1 MNQFT
6 NTLKTTLFLGLLTG
20 FFVLIGASLGG
31 RTGMVIALLFATAMN
46 LGAWW
51 YSDKLAI
58 RFSGARPL
66 PREEQPDLHRLVELL
81 AQRASLPTP
90 ALYLIESDSP
100 NAFATGRSPER
111 GAIAITTGLQ
121 ASLTREEVAGVIAHE
136 LAHIRNR
143 DTLISSI
150 AATIAGAITM
160 IAEMTIWSMIFGGGE
175 EEEGGGIL
183 MLILAPI
190 AALLIQLGISRSR
203 EYAADAAG
211 AALLGTPQPLASAL
225 EKLEAASTRT
235 PLEAAP
241 ATAHLYIVSPMLGG
255 MGGLF
260 RTHPETAKRIAA
272 LRALQLPVEQSTQ
285 ASLA

>member
-6 NTLKTTLFLGLLTG
+6 STLKTTLFLGLLTG
-20 FFVLIGASLGG
+20 FFLLIGATIGG

-66 PREEQPDLHRLVELL
+66 PVEEQPDLHRMTELL
-81 AQRASLPTP
+81 AQRAGIPTP
-90 ALYLIESDSP
+90 ALYLIESESP
-100 NAFATGRSPER
+100 NAFATGRSPAH

-121 ASLTREEVAGVIAHE
+121 STLTRAEVAGVIAHE
-136 LAHIRNR
+136 MAHIRNR

-150 AATIAGAITM
+150 AATFAGAITM
-160 IAEMTIWSMIFGGGE
+160 IAEMTIWSMIFGGD

-183 MLILAPI
+183 MLFLAPI
-190 AALLIQLGISRSR
+190 AALLIQLAVSRSR

-211 AALLGTPQPLASAL
+211 ATLLGTPQPLASAL
-225 EKLEAASTRT
+225 EKLETAAKRT

-241 ATAHLYIVSPMLGG
+241 ATAHLYIVSPLLGG

-260 RTHPETAKRIAA
+260 RTHPETAKRVAA
-272 LRALQLPVEQSTQ
+272 LHALPMPLEQSPLP
-285 ASLA
+285 AIA